1 MHVMI
6 ELAQGEIMKEIF
18 KRTTTSI
25 FISSVVAFILGLLMA
40 VVPNISLQAIGIV
53 FGIYIIIH
61 GITLIGLDF
70 AAHNVYIPFQG
81 IMSGILSIIVGIIM
95 LAMPNVLAT
104 IFTIALG
111 IWIILSSINVISISI
126 SVRKG
131 VPNWYLWLLLGIIDL
146 ICGVII
152 LFNPFAS
159 SISIVVLGGII
170 MMIHSVI
177 TFVDTIM
184 IRNDVKEVTKALEE
198 NLKIAK

>member
-1 MHVMI
+1 
-6 ELAQGEIMKEIF
+6 MKDIF

-25 FISSVVAFILGLLMA
+25 LISSVVAFILGLLMA
-40 VVPNISLQAIGIV
+40 VIPNISLQAIGIV

-61 GITLIGLDF
+61 GVVLIGLDF
-70 AAHNVYIPFQG
+70 AAHNIYIPFQG

-146 ICGVII
+146 ICGIII

-184 IRNDVKEVTKALEE
+184 IKNDVKEVTKALEE
-198 NLKIAK
+198 KLKDIK

>member
-1 MHVMI
+1 
-6 ELAQGEIMKEIF
+6 MKEIF

-25 FISSVVAFILGLLMA
+25 LISSVVACLLGLLMA
-40 VVPNISLQAIGIV
+40 VMPGITLEVIGLV

-61 GITLIGLDF
+61 GIVLIVLDF
-70 AAHNVYIPFQG
+70 MSHNVYVPFQG
-81 IMSGILSIIVGIIM
+81 IMSGILSIIVGII
-95 LAMPNVLAT
+95 LVAMPNILTT
-104 IFTIALG
+104 IFAVALG
-111 IWIILSSINVISISI
+111 IWIILSSVNIISIAI

-131 VPNWYLWLLLGIIDL
+131 VPSWYWWLILGIIDL

-170 MMIHSVI
+170 MMIHSII

-184 IRNDVKEVTKALEE
+184 IRKDAKEVAKALEAGIKE
-198 NLKIAK
+198 TK